1 MKFFRKTSVAVLLTA
16 LVVVLCC
23 VWGYTRAYTSVQQ
36 QEETQSQR
44 AGENNLNYFLRQFQ
58 DDARLFDLDTTD
70 TLARSDLELNNTY
83 GTMLALRTANY
94 LNGQDIE
101 TYAKDYFAKQKLGR
115 TDMLLVIEVNSRA
128 WYLVYGP
135 GLRSYADGN
144 QALATLVRENL
155 DDAFFDGESNQG
167 ILSLFEDLETWCKD
181 NLPEVEPVVQSGI
194 PSLQINDKV
203 QVISLWDVF
212 VNIIF
217 TLLVNIWWIILL
229 LVALNVVDRY
239 RFMKYVERHLP
250 DNGDEPTAPFH
261 PILFWHRQGSAGTA
275 GCWTWSWTWKTRRTR
290 TKRTSPP
297 TPRNRP
303 MPTRLTTPTNP
314 PTPTSPPTSPRTPD
328 LSDKLQNSHSPV
340 WIGPWDSLSA
350 HCLRKTWT
358 RNEICVSSS
367 PSAARRSVPALGV
380 FQK

>member
-1 MKFFRKTSVAVLLTA
+1 MKFFRKTPVAVFLTA

-44 AGENNLNYFLRQFQ
+44 AGENNLNYFLRQF
-58 DDARLFDLDTTD
+58 DDAAGLFDLETSDA
-70 TLARSDLELNNTY
+70 LARSDLDLNNTY

-94 LNGQDIE
+94 LNGEDLE
-101 TYAKDYFAKQKLGR
+101 TYAKDYFAEHELGR
-115 TDMLLVIEVNSRA
+115 SDMLLVIETSSRA

-144 QALATLVRENL
+144 QALVTILQENL
-155 DDAFFDGESNQG
+155 DDAFFEGGSNEG
-167 ILSLFEDLETWCKD
+167 ILSLFQDLEKWCKD

-229 LVALNVVDRY
+229 LVVLNVVDRY
-239 RFMKYVERHLP
+239 RFQKYVERHLP

-261 PILFWHRQGSAGTA
+261 PILFWHRQGSRWYGRMLDLVMDLETETEEDDES
-275 GCWTWSWTWKTRRTR
+275 GDSDE
-290 TKRTSPP
+290 P
-297 TPRNRP
+297 TDQP
-303 MPTRLTTPTNP
+303 MNP
-314 PTPTSPPTSPRTPD
+314 
-328 LSDKLQNSHSPV
+328 
-340 WIGPWDSLSA
+340 
-350 HCLRKTWT
+350 
-358 RNEICVSSS
+358 
-367 PSAARRSVPALGV
+367 
-380 FQK
+380 

>member
-101 TYAKDYFAKQKLGR
+101 TYAKDYFAAQKLGR

-212 VNIIF
+212 LNIIF
-217 TLLVNIWWIILL
+217 TLLVNIWWIL
-229 LVALNVVDRY
+229 
-239 RFMKYVERHLP
+239 
-250 DNGDEPTAPFH
+250 
-261 PILFWHRQGSAGTA
+261 
-275 GCWTWSWTWKTRRTR
+275 
-290 TKRTSPP
+290 
-297 TPRNRP
+297 
-303 MPTRLTTPTNP
+303 
-314 PTPTSPPTSPRTPD
+314 
-328 LSDKLQNSHSPV
+328 
-340 WIGPWDSLSA
+340 
-350 HCLRKTWT
+350 
-358 RNEICVSSS
+358 IC
-367 PSAARRSVPALGV
+367 
-380 FQK
+380 

>member
-212 VNIIF
+212 LNIIF

-239 RFMKYVERHLP
+239 RFQKYVERHLP

-261 PILFWHRQGSAGTA
+261 PILFWHRQGSRWYGRMLDLVMDLENETDGDEADQPA
-275 GCWTWSWTWKTRRTR
+275 DAAE
-290 TKRTSPP
+290 P
-297 TPRNRP
+297 TDADQANDAEKPADTDQ
-303 MPTRLTTPTNP
+303 PTDQPTHP
-314 PTPTSPPTSPRTPD
+314 
-328 LSDKLQNSHSPV
+328 
-340 WIGPWDSLSA
+340 
-350 HCLRKTWT
+350 
-358 RNEICVSSS
+358 
-367 PSAARRSVPALGV
+367 
-380 FQK
+380 